1 MPSSES
7 PGTEERRPRAAARK
21 LLVGLVYAW
30 TAALVLFV
38 FVQHPGVNGYDRAMF
53 GDMVYGRAHQP
64 FVTRPLVPWSVH

>member
-1 MPSSES
+1 M
-7 PGTEERRPRAAARK
+7 
-21 LLVGLVYAW
+21 GLVYAW